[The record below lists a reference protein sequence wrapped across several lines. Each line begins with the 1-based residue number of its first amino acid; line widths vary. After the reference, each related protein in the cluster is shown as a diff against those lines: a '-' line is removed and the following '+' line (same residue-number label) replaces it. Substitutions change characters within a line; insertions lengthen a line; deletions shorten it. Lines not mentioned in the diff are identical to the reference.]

1 MVYWTFLIPAIVVVL
16 IIIIVKL
23 DTADNYISRAMAS
36 KAMAL
41 ALTDKEECQASQN
54 ENGSRLPAKLKEEWS
69 AKYIDYLFEQGL
81 IEEETVVDED
91 YASSP
96 LTYGEAAFAAE
107 QVSFLRRLISQKR
120 NIINRCPKKNGGSF
134 THPF

>member
-1 MVYWTFLIPAIVVVL
+1 MV
-16 IIIIVKL
+16 
-23 DTADNYISRAMAS
+23 
-36 KAMAL
+36 
-41 ALTDKEECQASQN
+41 
-54 ENGSRLPAKLKEEWS
+54 G
-69 AKYIDYLFEQGL
+69 KYIDYLFEQGL

-107 QVSFLRRLISQKR
+107 QVSKGLSQALNISKKKY
-120 NIINRCPKKNGGSF
+120 NKPMPKEEWWLF

>member
-107 QVSFLRRLISQKR
+107 EVSKGLSQALNISKE
-120 NIINRCPKKNGGSF
+120 I
-134 THPF
+134 